1 MSPESR
7 TATPLYC
14 PFCGEE
20 DLRPVEDDTAA
31 WSCRA
36 CAHVFSVTLLRV
48 DQDAI
53 PANRPPATSGGR
65 P

>member
-1 MSPESR
+1 MSR
-7 TATPLYC
+7 AAAPLYC

-20 DLRPVEDDTAA
+20 DLRPVEDDASA

-48 DQDAI
+48 DYAAI
-53 PANRPPATSGGR
+53 PANRAGGGS
-65 P
+65 